1 MLLPP
6 WLKVEAVEAAVET
19 AVLPAFEAKS
29 KGSQLVVEA
38 LCRSPRG
45 ARATLTR

>member
-6 WLKVEAVEAAVET
+6 WLKVEAVEAAA